1 MDQAPEMSPNRCLL
15 DGSEPGESG
24 QRDKDDLS
32 VSASRAKVSQRREED
47 DAS

>member
-1 MDQAPEMSPNRCLL
+1 MSPDRCLL

-24 QRDKDDLS
+24 RRDKEDLS
-32 VSASRAKVSQRREED
+32 VSASRAKVSQRREGD